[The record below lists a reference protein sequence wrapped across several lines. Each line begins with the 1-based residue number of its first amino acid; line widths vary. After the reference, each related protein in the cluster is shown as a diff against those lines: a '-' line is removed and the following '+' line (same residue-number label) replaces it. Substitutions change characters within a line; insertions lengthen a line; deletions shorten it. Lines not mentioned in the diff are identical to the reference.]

1 MIHEL
6 TDNAGLDRAS
16 AVSAISKRRWALVI
30 GLCIKPRAL
39 RLPLSDRLSE
49 RGALIPSEG
58 YAAAKTGTRGQ
69 LLWLSVVCRAYR
81 QHAFFW

>member
-1 MIHEL
+1 
-6 TDNAGLDRAS
+6 
-16 AVSAISKRRWALVI
+16 
-30 GLCIKPRAL
+30 LCIKPRAL

-69 LLWLSVVCRAYR
+69 LLWLPVVCRAYR